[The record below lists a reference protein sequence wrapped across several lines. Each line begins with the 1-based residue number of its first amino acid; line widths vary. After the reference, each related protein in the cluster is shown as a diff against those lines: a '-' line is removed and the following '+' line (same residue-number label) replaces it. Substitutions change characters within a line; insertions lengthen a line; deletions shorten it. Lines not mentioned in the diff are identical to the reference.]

1 MLDALEIY
9 QQGYINYP
17 RDAAEYRSGIEF
29 PKNKRNGRKQA
40 DHIKLM
46 NFIRDELNNN
56 KEWRNKEGRPKKEDI
71 VKEWQ
76 TNHPEGR
83 KADCIKETGLSKPT
97 VYKYWKQ

>member
-1 MLDALEIY
+1 
-9 QQGYINYP
+9 
-17 RDAAEYRSGIEF
+17 
-29 PKNKRNGRKQA
+29 
-40 DHIKLM
+40 M